1 MNKITSNIRNYSFGL
16 ILLSCM
22 GGMSCTREAD
32 IDMTDTD
39 GVVFSANIGQASRRG
54 DNSWTGGELIGMQV
68 GESVKTYRISDAAT
82 GAMVTDDEPYTW
94 TSGEYQLHAWSPYTD
109 KSISLTD
116 QSDAEKMFACD
127 LLECNTTVNA
137 QSVQLTFKHKMTRV
151 WYELQQFPGYTE
163 EEANNAVISYYGH
176 SSIKYTEGII
186 EKEGEPNSEILP
198 RKIDDRHGEAI
209 LVPGEMWDKPFIKVV
224 IGGDTYVYTPK
235 HTVATDEERQTGV
248 LKEGYNQRY
257 YLKVS
262 KKGIEVSMESSSVGW
277 EDETVAEIKDGNYFT
292 SLPKV
297 EDGSDIQFT
306 YEGIN
311 TETGEITGEDKSFS
325 ISYTETGNGGLDIE
339 GNCEVKRETNVQ
351 SASLSQANGEGS
363 VHKYTISKVASDI
376 KITYNKEYLK
386 VGKYM
391 YSNGTFGDDA
401 VKEGCETVG
410 LVYKLGASVSTKKYL
425 NEKGDDNKA
434 KEETIT
440 NEADYIKDVIEN
452 YTGSDLKSI
461 TGYVVALNASPE
473 NINWAN
479 GDTMEDAFKTFED
492 TEDMERSLANEFKG
506 YAYTKSIE
514 TAIGENNTNSPF
526 WSAFKAMNL
535 PVAPNT
541 SGWYIPSI
549 AQLKE
554 IASSEVAETIKF
566 KDNSYYSSNVY
577 HCNTSGDNP
586 MKNPHGNNANDHT
599 YVLKLN
605 AANQEISSDYPSDKH
620 GKLILILTF

>member
-39 GVVFSANIGQASRRG
+39 RVVFSANIGQASRRG

-151 WYELQQFPGYTE
+151 WYELQQFPGYTD

-186 EKEGEPNSEILP
+186 DKEGEPNSEILP

-235 HTVATDEERQTGV
+235 HTIATDEERQTGA

-277 EDETVAEIKDGNYFT
+277 DSETIDGVTDGKYNAEIPSN
-292 SLPKV
+292 LNNP
-297 EDGSDIQFT
+297 Q
-306 YEGIN
+306 
-311 TETGEITGEDKSFS
+311 ITGVENGIITGADNSFS
-325 ISYTETGNGGLDIE
+325 ISYTENGNGGLLYE
-339 GNCEVKRETNVQ
+339 GNCTVQ
-351 SASLSQANGEGS
+351 RTTDGTS
-363 VHKYTISKVASDI
+363 HTYTFSKIASDI
-376 KITYNKEYLK
+376 KVSYTSEYLK
-386 VGKYM
+386 VGKYY
-391 YSNGTFGDDA
+391 YSNGTFGDEA

-410 LVYKLGASVSTKKYL
+410 LVYKLGVSK
-425 NEKGDDNKA
+425 NEYDTDQIN
-434 KEETIT
+434 
-440 NEADYIKDVIEN
+440 N
-452 YTGSDLKSI
+452 YSGSELKSI
-461 TGYVVALNASPE
+461 TGYVVSLTSSTNKFSWAQGDNLETEFASFE
-473 NINWAN
+473 NSDDEEKSE
-479 GDTMEDAFKTFED
+479 GTMY
-492 TEDMERSLANEFKG
+492 KG
-506 YAYTKSIE
+506 YIYTKAIE
-514 TAIGENNTNSPF
+514 TALINAAEKSPF
-526 WSAFKAMNL
+526 WTAFKNL
-535 PVAPNT
+535 IKTLPTPEGT
-541 SGWYIPSI
+541 SGWYIPSV
-549 AQLKE
+549 AQLQDIANSE
-554 IASSEVAETIKF
+554 IATTINF
-566 KDNSYYSSNVY
+566 TDSYYSSNIY
-577 HCNTSGDNP
+577 HVNVTEGMD
-586 MKNPHGNNANDHT
+586 NPHGANANNHS
-599 YVLKLN
+599 YVLRYNVGDKS
-605 AANQEISSDYPSDKH
+605 ISADYPSDAN
-620 GKLILILTF
+620 GKLIVILTF

>member
-94 TSGEYQLHAWSPYTD
+94 TSGEYQLHAWIPYTD
-109 KSISLTD
+109 KSISLTN

-137 QSVQLTFKHKMTRV
+137 KSVQLTFKHKMTRV
-151 WYELQQFPGYTE
+151 WYELQQFPGYTD

-186 EKEGEPNSEILP
+186 DKEGEPNSEILP

-235 HTVATDEERQTGV
+235 HTVATDEERQTGA

-277 EDETVAEIKDGNYFT
+277 DSETIDGVTDGKYKAEIPSN
-292 SLPKV
+292 LNNP
-297 EDGSDIQFT
+297 Q
-306 YEGIN
+306 
-311 TETGEITGEDKSFS
+311 ITGVENGIITGADNSFS
-325 ISYTETGNGGLDIE
+325 ISYTENGNGGLLYE
-339 GNCEVKRETNVQ
+339 GNCDVQ
-351 SASLSQANGEGS
+351 RTTVGIT
-363 VHKYTISKVASDI
+363 HTYTFSKIASDI
-376 KITYNKEYLK
+376 KVSYTSEYLK
-386 VGKYM
+386 VGKYY
-391 YSNGTFGDDA
+391 YSNGTFGDES
-401 VKEGCETVG
+401 VKEGCETLG
-410 LVYKLGASVSTKKYL
+410 LVYKLGASTNDYDTDIIDNYSGSGL
-425 NEKGDDNKA
+425 N
-434 KEETIT
+434 
-440 NEADYIKDVIEN
+440 
-452 YTGSDLKSI
+452 SI
-461 TGYVVALNASPE
+461 TGYVVCIDSRV
-473 NINWAN
+473 I
-479 GDTMEDAFKTFED
+479 
-492 TEDMERSLANEFKG
+492 
-506 YAYTKSIE
+506 SIE
-514 TAIGENNTNSPF
+514 SGLGWKKDDGTYNGTEFDSWENNEERYNANTFDGYKYTQEIAEKLQSSDIEDFPL
-526 WSAFKAMNL
+526 WQTFKRLNL
-535 PVAPNT
+535 QTPENT

-549 AQLKE
+549 EQIKE
-554 IASSEVAETIKF
+554 IVSANISDKVTF
-566 KDNSYYSSNVY
+566 TGDYYSSNITTV
-577 HCNTSGDNP
+577 
-586 MKNPHGNNANDHT
+586 
-599 YVLKLN
+599 
-605 AANQEISSDYPSDKH
+605 Q
-620 GKLILILTF
+620 

>member
-1 MNKITSNIRNYSFGL
+1 MDKITSNIRNCSFGL

-22 GGMSCTREAD
+22 GGMSCTRETD

-137 QSVQLTFKHKMTRV
+137 KSVQLTFKHKMTRV
-151 WYELQQFPGYTE
+151 WYELQQFPGYTD

-186 EKEGEPNSEILP
+186 DKEGEPNSEILP

-277 EDETVAEIKDGNYFT
+277 DSETIDGVTDGKYKAEIPSN
-292 SLPKV
+292 LNNP
-297 EDGSDIQFT
+297 Q
-306 YEGIN
+306 
-311 TETGEITGEDKSFS
+311 ITGVENGIITGADNSFS
-325 ISYTETGNGGLDIE
+325 ISYTENGNGGLLYE
-339 GNCEVKRETNVQ
+339 GNCDVQ
-351 SASLSQANGEGS
+351 RTTVGIT
-363 VHKYTISKVASDI
+363 HTYTFSKIASDI
-376 KITYNKEYLK
+376 KVSYTSEYLK
-386 VGKYM
+386 VGKYY
-391 YSNGTFGDDA
+391 YSNGTFGDES
-401 VKEGCETVG
+401 VKEGCETLG
-410 LVYKLGASVSTKKYL
+410 LVYKLGASTNDYDTDIIDNYSGSGL
-425 NEKGDDNKA
+425 N
-434 KEETIT
+434 
-440 NEADYIKDVIEN
+440 
-452 YTGSDLKSI
+452 SI
-461 TGYVVALNASPE
+461 TGYVVCIDSRVISIESGLGWKKDDGTYNGTEFDSWENNEERYNATTFNGYQFTQEIAEKLQSSD
-473 NINWAN
+473 INNFPLWQ
-479 GDTMEDAFKTFED
+479 T
-492 TEDMERSLANEFKG
+492 FKG
-506 YAYTKSIE
+506 L
-514 TAIGENNTNSPF
+514 
-526 WSAFKAMNL
+526 NL
-535 PVAPNT
+535 QAPENT

-549 AQLKE
+549 EQIKE
-554 IASSEVAETIKF
+554 IVSANISDKVTF
-566 KDNSYYSSNVY
+566 TGDYYSSKYYYTQEMANSAESHKWNDAKIVHSWALKYNVE
-577 HCNTSGDNP
+577 NKTTSG
-586 MKNPHGNNANDHT
+586 G
-599 YVLKLN
+599 
-605 AANQEISSDYPSDKH
+605 YPSDAA
-620 GKLILILTF
+620 KLIIILTF

>member
-109 KSISLTD
+109 KSISLTN

-137 QSVQLTFKHKMTRV
+137 KSVQLTFKHKMTRV
-151 WYELQQFPGYTE
+151 WYELQQFPGYTD

-186 EKEGEPNSEILP
+186 DKEGEPNSEILP

-235 HTVATDEERQTGV
+235 HTVVTDEERQTGV

-277 EDETVAEIKDGNYFT
+277 DSETIADNGIVDSKFKINLDEAVQNLNPTLTNIDNNFFISGPTFSLSYTESNIGGLICEGICDMVRTTSGTTHTYTFSNIASDIQIRYIDEYVAVGDYYYSDGTWGSEATKQDCTTLGQVFKVGMDESDDIKNYDGLSKIRGYVVCTSSSIPDNTYKWIKTADGNYKSYLSQLNGLT
-292 SLPKV
+292 
-297 EDGSDIQFT
+297 EDDRQ
-306 YEGIN
+306 N
-311 TETGEITGEDKSFS
+311 TE
-325 ISYTETGNGGLDIE
+325 
-339 GNCEVKRETNVQ
+339 
-351 SASLSQANGEGS
+351 
-363 VHKYTISKVASDI
+363 
-376 KITYNKEYLK
+376 
-386 VGKYM
+386 
-391 YSNGTFGDDA
+391 
-401 VKEGCETVG
+401 
-410 LVYKLGASVSTKKYL
+410 KYL
-425 NEKGDDNKA
+425 GYQLTKG
-434 KEETIT
+434 
-440 NEADYIKDVIEN
+440 
-452 YTGSDLKSI
+452 
-461 TGYVVALNASPE
+461 
-473 NINWAN
+473 
-479 GDTMEDAFKTFED
+479 
-492 TEDMERSLANEFKG
+492 
-506 YAYTKSIE
+506 IE
-514 TAIGENNTNSPF
+514 TALTHFTSNKPEETLETEFPLYYTFKSLNLESPANS
-526 WSAFKAMNL
+526 
-535 PVAPNT
+535 

-549 AQLKE
+549 AQLQDIK
-554 IASSEVAETIKF
+554 SSGIYNGS
-566 KDNSYYSSNVY
+566 DPYWSSNVY
-577 HCNTSGDNP
+577 T
-586 MKNPHGNNANDHT
+586 
-599 YVLKLN
+599 
-605 AANQEISSDYPSDKH
+605 EISGEEVARIWAWEYNMSDGTEKAGWASDPR
-620 GKLILILTF
+620 KLILILTF

>member
-68 GESVKTYRISDAAT
+68 GESIKTYRISDAAT

-109 KSISLTD
+109 KSISLTN

-137 QSVQLTFKHKMTRV
+137 KSVQLTFKHKMTRV
-151 WYELQQFPGYTE
+151 WYELQQFPGYTD

-186 EKEGEPNSEILP
+186 DKEGEPNSEILP

-277 EDETVAEIKDGNYFT
+277 DNETVDGVTDGKYKAEIPSN
-292 SLPKV
+292 LNNP
-297 EDGSDIQFT
+297 Q
-306 YEGIN
+306 
-311 TETGEITGEDKSFS
+311 ITGVENGIITDADKSFS
-325 ISYTETGNGGLDIE
+325 ISYTEDGNGGLLYE
-339 GNCEVKRETNVQ
+339 GNCDVQ
-351 SASLSQANGEGS
+351 RTTDGTT
-363 VHKYTISKVASDI
+363 HTYTFSKIASDI
-376 KITYNKEYLK
+376 KVSYTSEYLK
-386 VGKYM
+386 VGKYY
-391 YSNGTFGDDA
+391 YSNGTFGDEA

-410 LVYKLGASVSTKKYL
+410 LVYKLGASK
-425 NEKGDDNKA
+425 NEYDTDQIDN
-434 KEETIT
+434 
-440 NEADYIKDVIEN
+440 YS
-452 YTGSDLKSI
+452 GSELKSI
-461 TGYVVALNASPE
+461 TGYVVSLTSSTNKFSWAQGDNLETEFASFE
-473 NINWAN
+473 NSDDEEKSE
-479 GDTMEDAFKTFED
+479 GTMY
-492 TEDMERSLANEFKG
+492 KG
-506 YAYTKSIE
+506 YIYTKAIE
-514 TAIGENNTNSPF
+514 TALINAAEKSPF
-526 WSAFKAMNL
+526 WTAFKNL
-535 PVAPNT
+535 IKTLPTPEGT
-541 SGWYIPSI
+541 SGWYIPSV
-549 AQLKE
+549 AQLQDIANSE
-554 IASSEVAETIKF
+554 IATTINF
-566 KDNSYYSSNVY
+566 TDSYYSSNIY
-577 HCNTSGDNP
+577 HVNVTEGMD
-586 MKNPHGNNANDHT
+586 NPHGANANDHS
-599 YVLKLN
+599 YVLRYNVGDKS
-605 AANQEISSDYPSDKH
+605 ISADYPSDAN
-620 GKLILILTF
+620 GKLIVILTF

>member
-151 WYELQQFPGYTE
+151 WYELQQFPGYTN
-163 EEANNAVISYYGH
+163 EEANNAVISYYGYP
-176 SSIKYTEGII
+176 SIKYAKGII
-186 EKEGEPNSEILP
+186 EKEGEPNTEIST

-277 EDETVAEIKDGNYFT
+277 DSETIDGVTDGKYKAEIPSN
-292 SLPKV
+292 LNNP
-297 EDGSDIQFT
+297 Q
-306 YEGIN
+306 
-311 TETGEITGEDKSFS
+311 ITGVENGIITGADNSFS
-325 ISYTETGNGGLDIE
+325 ISYTENGNGGLLYE
-339 GNCEVKRETNVQ
+339 GNCTVQ
-351 SASLSQANGEGS
+351 RTTDGTS
-363 VHKYTISKVASDI
+363 HTYTFSKIASDI
-376 KITYNKEYLK
+376 KVSYTSEYLK
-386 VGKYM
+386 VGKYY
-391 YSNGTFGDDA
+391 YSNGTFGDEA

-410 LVYKLGASVSTKKYL
+410 LVYKLGVSK
-425 NEKGDDNKA
+425 NEYDTDQIDN
-434 KEETIT
+434 
-440 NEADYIKDVIEN
+440 YS
-452 YTGSDLKSI
+452 GSELKSI
-461 TGYVVALNASPE
+461 TGYVVSLTSSTNKFSWAQGDNLETEFASFE
-473 NINWAN
+473 NSDDEEKSE
-479 GDTMEDAFKTFED
+479 GTMY
-492 TEDMERSLANEFKG
+492 KG
-506 YAYTKSIE
+506 YIYTKAIE
-514 TAIGENNTNSPF
+514 TALINAAEKSPF
-526 WSAFKAMNL
+526 WTAFKNL
-535 PVAPNT
+535 IKTLPTPEGT
-541 SGWYIPSI
+541 SGWYIPSV
-549 AQLKE
+549 AQLQDIANSE
-554 IASSEVAETIKF
+554 IATTINF
-566 KDNSYYSSNVY
+566 TDSYYSSNIY
-577 HCNTSGDNP
+577 HVNVTEGMD
-586 MKNPHGNNANDHT
+586 NPHGANANNHS
-599 YVLKLN
+599 YVLRYNVGDKS
-605 AANQEISSDYPSDKH
+605 ISADYPSDAN
-620 GKLILILTF
+620 GKLIVILTF

>member
-1 MNKITSNIRNYSFGL
+1 MRNYSFGL

-151 WYELQQFPGYTE
+151 WYELQQFPGYTD

-186 EKEGEPNSEILP
+186 DKEGEPNSEILP

-209 LVPGEMWDKPFIKVV
+209 LVPGEMWNKPFIKVV

-277 EDETVAEIKDGNYFT
+277 DSETIDGVTDGKYKAEIPSN
-292 SLPKV
+292 LNNP
-297 EDGSDIQFT
+297 Q
-306 YEGIN
+306 
-311 TETGEITGEDKSFS
+311 ITGVENGIITGADNSFS
-325 ISYTETGNGGLDIE
+325 ISYTENGNGGLLYE
-339 GNCEVKRETNVQ
+339 GNCTVQ
-351 SASLSQANGEGS
+351 RTTDGTS
-363 VHKYTISKVASDI
+363 HTYTFSKIASDI
-376 KITYNKEYLK
+376 KVSYTSEYLK
-386 VGKYM
+386 VGKYY
-391 YSNGTFGDDA
+391 YSNGTFGDEA

-410 LVYKLGASVSTKKYL
+410 LVYKLGVSK
-425 NEKGDDNKA
+425 NEYDTDQIDN
-434 KEETIT
+434 
-440 NEADYIKDVIEN
+440 YS
-452 YTGSDLKSI
+452 GSELKSI
-461 TGYVVALNASPE
+461 TGYVVSLTSSTNKFSWAQGDNLETEFASFE
-473 NINWAN
+473 NSDDEEKSE
-479 GDTMEDAFKTFED
+479 GTMY
-492 TEDMERSLANEFKG
+492 KG
-506 YAYTKSIE
+506 YIYTKAIE
-514 TAIGENNTNSPF
+514 TALINTAEKSPF
-526 WSAFKAMNL
+526 WTAFKNL
-535 PVAPNT
+535 IKTLPTPEGT
-541 SGWYIPSI
+541 SGWYIPSV
-549 AQLKE
+549 AQLQDIANSE
-554 IASSEVAETIKF
+554 IATTINF
-566 KDNSYYSSNVY
+566 TDSYYSSNIY
-577 HCNTSGDNP
+577 HVNVTEGMD
-586 MKNPHGNNANDHT
+586 NPHGANANDHS
-599 YVLKLN
+599 YVLRYNVGDKS
-605 AANQEISSDYPSDKH
+605 ISADYPSDAK
-620 GKLILILTF
+620 GKLIVILTF

>member
-94 TSGEYQLHAWSPYTD
+94 TSGEYQLQAWSPYTD

-137 QSVQLTFKHKMTRV
+137 KSVQLTFKHKMTRV
-151 WYELQQFPGYTE
+151 WYELQQFPGYTD

-186 EKEGEPNSEILP
+186 DKEGEPNSEILP

-235 HTVATDEERQTGV
+235 HTIATDEERQTGA

-277 EDETVAEIKDGNYFT
+277 DSETIDGVTDGKYNAEIPSN
-292 SLPKV
+292 LNNP
-297 EDGSDIQFT
+297 Q
-306 YEGIN
+306 
-311 TETGEITGEDKSFS
+311 ITGVENGIITGADNSFS
-325 ISYTETGNGGLDIE
+325 ISYTENGNGGLLYE
-339 GNCEVKRETNVQ
+339 GNCTVQ
-351 SASLSQANGEGS
+351 RTTDGTS
-363 VHKYTISKVASDI
+363 HTYTFSKIASDI
-376 KITYNKEYLK
+376 KVSYTSEYLK
-386 VGKYM
+386 VGKYY
-391 YSNGTFGDDA
+391 YSNGTFGDEA

-410 LVYKLGASVSTKKYL
+410 LVYKLGASK
-425 NEKGDDNKA
+425 NEYDTDQIDN
-434 KEETIT
+434 
-440 NEADYIKDVIEN
+440 YS
-452 YTGSDLKSI
+452 GSELKSI
-461 TGYVVALNASPE
+461 TGYVVSLTSSTNKFSWAQGDNLETEFASFE
-473 NINWAN
+473 NSDDEEKSE
-479 GDTMEDAFKTFED
+479 GTMY
-492 TEDMERSLANEFKG
+492 KG
-506 YAYTKSIE
+506 YIYTKAIE
-514 TAIGENNTNSPF
+514 TALINAAEKSPF
-526 WSAFKAMNL
+526 WTAFKNL
-535 PVAPNT
+535 IKTLPTPEGT
-541 SGWYIPSI
+541 SGWYIPSV
-549 AQLKE
+549 AQLQDIANSE
-554 IASSEVAETIKF
+554 IATTINF
-566 KDNSYYSSNVY
+566 TDSYYSSNIY
-577 HCNTSGDNP
+577 HVNVTEGMD
-586 MKNPHGNNANDHT
+586 NPHGANANDHS
-599 YVLKLN
+599 YVLRYNVGDKS
-605 AANQEISSDYPSDKH
+605 ISADYPSDAN
-620 GKLILILTF
+620 GKLIVILTF

>member
-1 MNKITSNIRNYSFGL
+1 MDKITSNIRNCSFGL

-22 GGMSCTREAD
+22 GGMSCTRETD

-94 TSGEYQLHAWSPYTD
+94 TSGEYQLHAWSPYTN

-137 QSVQLTFKHKMTRV
+137 KSVQLTFKHKMTRV

-186 EKEGEPNSEILP
+186 DKEGEPNSEILP

-235 HTVATDEERQTGV
+235 HTIATDEERQTGA

-277 EDETVAEIKDGNYFT
+277 DSETIDGVTDGKYNAEIPSN
-292 SLPKV
+292 LNNP
-297 EDGSDIQFT
+297 Q
-306 YEGIN
+306 
-311 TETGEITGEDKSFS
+311 ITGVENGIITGADNSFS
-325 ISYTETGNGGLDIE
+325 ISYTENGNGGLLYE
-339 GNCEVKRETNVQ
+339 GNCTVQ
-351 SASLSQANGEGS
+351 RTTDGTS
-363 VHKYTISKVASDI
+363 HTYTFSKIASDI
-376 KITYNKEYLK
+376 KVSYTSEYLK
-386 VGKYM
+386 VGKYY
-391 YSNGTFGDDA
+391 YSNGTFGDEA

-410 LVYKLGASVSTKKYL
+410 LVYKLGVSK
-425 NEKGDDNKA
+425 NEYDTDQIDN
-434 KEETIT
+434 
-440 NEADYIKDVIEN
+440 YS
-452 YTGSDLKSI
+452 GSELKSI
-461 TGYVVALNASPE
+461 TGYVVSLTSSTNKFSWAQGENLETEFASFE
-473 NINWAN
+473 NSDDEEKSE
-479 GDTMEDAFKTFED
+479 GTMY
-492 TEDMERSLANEFKG
+492 KG
-506 YAYTKSIE
+506 YIYTKAIE
-514 TAIGENNTNSPF
+514 TALINAAEKSPF
-526 WSAFKAMNL
+526 WTAFKNL
-535 PVAPNT
+535 IKTLPTPEGT
-541 SGWYIPSI
+541 SGWYIPSV
-549 AQLKE
+549 AQLQDIANSE
-554 IASSEVAETIKF
+554 IATTINF
-566 KDNSYYSSNVY
+566 TDSYYSSNIY
-577 HCNTSGDNP
+577 HVNVTEGMD
-586 MKNPHGNNANDHT
+586 NPHGANANDHS
-599 YVLKLN
+599 YVLRYNVGDKP
-605 AANQEISSDYPSDKH
+605 ISADYPSDAN
-620 GKLILILTF
+620 GKLIVILTF

>member
-39 GVVFSANIGQASRRG
+39 RVVFSANIGQASRRG
-54 DNSWTGGELIGMQV
+54 DNSWTDGELIGMQV
-68 GESVKTYRISDAAT
+68 GESVKTYRISDATT

-109 KSISLTD
+109 KSISLTN

-137 QSVQLTFKHKMTRV
+137 KSVQLTFKHKMTRV
-151 WYELQQFPGYTE
+151 WYELQQFPGYTD

-186 EKEGEPNSEILP
+186 DKEGEPNSEILP

-277 EDETVAEIKDGNYFT
+277 DSETIDGVTDGKYKAEIPSN
-292 SLPKV
+292 LNNP
-297 EDGSDIQFT
+297 Q
-306 YEGIN
+306 
-311 TETGEITGEDKSFS
+311 ITGVENGIITGADNSFS
-325 ISYTETGNGGLDIE
+325 ISYTENGNGGLLYE
-339 GNCEVKRETNVQ
+339 GNCDVQ
-351 SASLSQANGEGS
+351 RTTVGIT
-363 VHKYTISKVASDI
+363 HTYTFSKIASDI
-376 KITYNKEYLK
+376 KVSYTSEYLK
-386 VGKYM
+386 VGKYY
-391 YSNGTFGDDA
+391 YSNGTFGDEA

-410 LVYKLGASVSTKKYL
+410 LVYKLGVSK
-425 NEKGDDNKA
+425 NEYDTDQIDN
-434 KEETIT
+434 
-440 NEADYIKDVIEN
+440 YS
-452 YTGSDLKSI
+452 GSELKSI
-461 TGYVVALNASPE
+461 TGYVVSLTSSTNKFSWAQGDNLETEFASFE
-473 NINWAN
+473 NSDDEEKSE
-479 GDTMEDAFKTFED
+479 GTMY
-492 TEDMERSLANEFKG
+492 KG
-506 YAYTKSIE
+506 YIYTKAIE
-514 TAIGENNTNSPF
+514 TALINAAEKSPF
-526 WSAFKAMNL
+526 WTAFKNL
-535 PVAPNT
+535 IKTLPTPEGT
-541 SGWYIPSI
+541 SGWYIPSV
-549 AQLKE
+549 AQLQDIANSE
-554 IASSEVAETIKF
+554 IATTINF
-566 KDNSYYSSNVY
+566 TDSYYSSNIY
-577 HCNTSGDNP
+577 HVNVTEGMD
-586 MKNPHGNNANDHT
+586 NPHGANANNHS
-599 YVLKLN
+599 YVLRYNVGDKS
-605 AANQEISSDYPSDKH
+605 ISADYPSDAN
-620 GKLILILTF
+620 GKLIVILTF

>member
-137 QSVQLTFKHKMTRV
+137 KSVQLTFKHKMTRV
-151 WYELQQFPGYTE
+151 WYELQQFPGYTD
-163 EEANNAVISYYGH
+163 EEANNAVISYYGYP
-176 SSIKYTEGII
+176 SIKYAKGII
-186 EKEGEPNSEILP
+186 EKEGEPNTEIST
-198 RKIDDRHGEAI
+198 RKIDDSHGEAI

-235 HTVATDEERQTGV
+235 HTVATDEERWTGV

-277 EDETVAEIKDGNYFT
+277 DSETIADNGIVDSKFKINLDEAVQNLNPTLTNIDNNFFISGPTFSLSYTESNIGGLICEGICDMERTTSGTTHTYTFSNIASDIQIRYIDEYVAVGDYYYSDGTWGSEETKQDCTTLGQVFKVGMDDTDAIENYNGLSKIRGYVVCTSSSIPDNTYAWIKTADGNY
-292 SLPKV
+292 
-297 EDGSDIQFT
+297 
-306 YEGIN
+306 
-311 TETGEITGEDKSFS
+311 KS
-325 ISYTETGNGGLDIE
+325 Y
-339 GNCEVKRETNVQ
+339 
-351 SASLSQANGEGS
+351 LSQLEGL
-363 VHKYTISKVASDI
+363 T
-376 KITYNKEYLK
+376 E
-386 VGKYM
+386 
-391 YSNGTFGDDA
+391 DDRQNR
-401 VKEGCETVG
+401 
-410 LVYKLGASVSTKKYL
+410 KKYL
-425 NEKGDDNKA
+425 GYQLTKG
-434 KEETIT
+434 
-440 NEADYIKDVIEN
+440 
-452 YTGSDLKSI
+452 
-461 TGYVVALNASPE
+461 
-473 NINWAN
+473 
-479 GDTMEDAFKTFED
+479 
-492 TEDMERSLANEFKG
+492 
-506 YAYTKSIE
+506 IE
-514 TAIGENNTNSPF
+514 TALTHFTSNTPEETLETEFPLYYTFKSLNLESPANS
-526 WSAFKAMNL
+526 
-535 PVAPNT
+535 

-549 AQLKE
+549 AQLQDIK
-554 IASSEVAETIKF
+554 SSGIYNGS
-566 KDNSYYSSNVY
+566 DLYWSSNVY
-577 HCNTSGDNP
+577 T
-586 MKNPHGNNANDHT
+586 
-599 YVLKLN
+599 
-605 AANQEISSDYPSDKH
+605 EIS
-620 GKLILILTF
+620 GEEVARIWA

>member
-1 MNKITSNIRNYSFGL
+1 MRNYSFGL

-109 KSISLTD
+109 KSISLTN

-137 QSVQLTFKHKMTRV
+137 KSVQLTFKHKMTRV
-151 WYELQQFPGYTE
+151 WYELQQFPGYTD

-186 EKEGEPNSEILP
+186 DKEGEPNSEILP

-235 HTVATDEERQTGV
+235 HTVVTDEERQTGV

-277 EDETVAEIKDGNYFT
+277 DSETIDGVTDGKYKAEIPSN
-292 SLPKV
+292 LNNP
-297 EDGSDIQFT
+297 Q
-306 YEGIN
+306 
-311 TETGEITGEDKSFS
+311 ITGVENGIITGADNSFS
-325 ISYTETGNGGLDIE
+325 ISYTENGNGGLLYE
-339 GNCEVKRETNVQ
+339 GNCTVQ
-351 SASLSQANGEGS
+351 RTTDGTS
-363 VHKYTISKVASDI
+363 HTYTFSKIASDI
-376 KITYNKEYLK
+376 KVSYTSEYLK
-386 VGKYM
+386 VGKYY
-391 YSNGTFGDDA
+391 YSNGTFGDEA

-410 LVYKLGASVSTKKYL
+410 LVYKLGASK
-425 NEKGDDNKA
+425 NEYDTDQIDN
-434 KEETIT
+434 
-440 NEADYIKDVIEN
+440 YS
-452 YTGSDLKSI
+452 GSELKSI
-461 TGYVVALNASPE
+461 TGYVVSLTSSTNKFSWAQGDNLETEFASFE
-473 NINWAN
+473 NSDDEEKSE
-479 GDTMEDAFKTFED
+479 GTMY
-492 TEDMERSLANEFKG
+492 KG
-506 YAYTKSIE
+506 YIYTKAIE
-514 TAIGENNTNSPF
+514 TALINAAEKSPF
-526 WSAFKAMNL
+526 WTAFKNL
-535 PVAPNT
+535 IKTLPTPEGT
-541 SGWYIPSI
+541 SGWYIPSV
-549 AQLKE
+549 AQLQDIANSE
-554 IASSEVAETIKF
+554 IATTINF
-566 KDNSYYSSNVY
+566 TDSYYSSNIY
-577 HCNTSGDNP
+577 HVNVTEGMD
-586 MKNPHGNNANDHT
+586 NPHGANANNHS
-599 YVLKLN
+599 YVLRYNVGDKS
-605 AANQEISSDYPSDKH
+605 ISADYPRDAN
-620 GKLILILTF
+620 GKLIVILTF

>member
-68 GESVKTYRISDAAT
+68 GESIKTYLISDAAT

-137 QSVQLTFKHKMTRV
+137 KSVQLTFKHKMTRV
-151 WYELQQFPGYTE
+151 WYELQQFPGYTD

-186 EKEGEPNSEILP
+186 DKEGEPNSEILP

-209 LVPGEMWDKPFIKVV
+209 LVPGEMWNKPFIKVV

-277 EDETVAEIKDGNYFT
+277 DNETVADNGIVDSKFKINLDEAVQNLNPTLTNIDNNFFISGPTFSLSYTESNIGGLICEGICDMVRTTSGTTHTYTFSNIASDIQIRYIDEYVAVGDYYYSDGTWGSEATKQDCTTLGQVFKVGMDDTDAIENYNGLSKIRGYVVCTSSSIPDNTYAWIKTADGNY
-292 SLPKV
+292 
-297 EDGSDIQFT
+297 
-306 YEGIN
+306 
-311 TETGEITGEDKSFS
+311 KS
-325 ISYTETGNGGLDIE
+325 Y
-339 GNCEVKRETNVQ
+339 
-351 SASLSQANGEGS
+351 LSQLEGL
-363 VHKYTISKVASDI
+363 T
-376 KITYNKEYLK
+376 E
-386 VGKYM
+386 
-391 YSNGTFGDDA
+391 DDRQNR
-401 VKEGCETVG
+401 
-410 LVYKLGASVSTKKYL
+410 KKYL
-425 NEKGDDNKA
+425 GYQLTKG
-434 KEETIT
+434 
-440 NEADYIKDVIEN
+440 
-452 YTGSDLKSI
+452 
-461 TGYVVALNASPE
+461 
-473 NINWAN
+473 
-479 GDTMEDAFKTFED
+479 
-492 TEDMERSLANEFKG
+492 
-506 YAYTKSIE
+506 IE
-514 TAIGENNTNSPF
+514 TALTHFTSNKPEETLETEFPLYYTFKSLNLESPANS
-526 WSAFKAMNL
+526 
-535 PVAPNT
+535 

-549 AQLKE
+549 AQLQDIK
-554 IASSEVAETIKF
+554 SSGIYNGS
-566 KDNSYYSSNVY
+566 DPYWSSNVY
-577 HCNTSGDNP
+577 T
-586 MKNPHGNNANDHT
+586 
-599 YVLKLN
+599 
-605 AANQEISSDYPSDKH
+605 EISGEEVARIWAWEYNMSDGTEKAGWASDPR
-620 GKLILILTF
+620 KLILILTF

>member
-1 MNKITSNIRNYSFGL
+1 MNKITSTIRNYSFGL

-127 LLECNTTVNA
+127 LLECNATVNA

-151 WYELQQFPGYTE
+151 WYELQQFPGYTD

-186 EKEGEPNSEILP
+186 DKEGEPNSEILP

-277 EDETVAEIKDGNYFT
+277 DSETIDGVTDGKYKAEIPSN
-292 SLPKV
+292 LNNP
-297 EDGSDIQFT
+297 Q
-306 YEGIN
+306 
-311 TETGEITGEDKSFS
+311 ITGVENGIITGADNSFS
-325 ISYTETGNGGLDIE
+325 ISYTENGNGGLLYE
-339 GNCEVKRETNVQ
+339 GNCTVQ
-351 SASLSQANGEGS
+351 RTTDGTS
-363 VHKYTISKVASDI
+363 HTYTFSKIASDI
-376 KITYNKEYLK
+376 KVSYTSEYLK
-386 VGKYM
+386 VGKYY
-391 YSNGTFGDDA
+391 YSNGTFGDEA

-410 LVYKLGASVSTKKYL
+410 LVYKLGVSK
-425 NEKGDDNKA
+425 NEYDTDQIDN
-434 KEETIT
+434 
-440 NEADYIKDVIEN
+440 YS
-452 YTGSDLKSI
+452 GSELKSI
-461 TGYVVALNASPE
+461 TGYVVSLTSSTNKFSWAQGDNLETEFASFE
-473 NINWAN
+473 NSDDEEKSE
-479 GDTMEDAFKTFED
+479 GTMY
-492 TEDMERSLANEFKG
+492 KG
-506 YAYTKSIE
+506 YIYTKAIE
-514 TAIGENNTNSPF
+514 TALINAAEKSPF
-526 WSAFKAMNL
+526 WTAFKNL
-535 PVAPNT
+535 IKTLPTPEGT
-541 SGWYIPSI
+541 SGWYIPSV
-549 AQLKE
+549 AQLQDIANSE
-554 IASSEVAETIKF
+554 IATTINF
-566 KDNSYYSSNVY
+566 TDSYYSSNIY
-577 HCNTSGDNP
+577 HVNVTEGMD
-586 MKNPHGNNANDHT
+586 NPHGANANDHS
-599 YVLKLN
+599 YVLRYNVGDKS
-605 AANQEISSDYPSDKH
+605 ISADYPSDAN
-620 GKLILILTF
+620 GKLIVILTF

>member
-1 MNKITSNIRNYSFGL
+1 MDKITSNIRNCSFGL

-22 GGMSCTREAD
+22 GGMSCTRETD

-137 QSVQLTFKHKMTRV
+137 KSVQLTFKHKMTRV
-151 WYELQQFPGYTE
+151 WYELQQFPGYTD

-186 EKEGEPNSEILP
+186 DKEGEPNSEILP

-351 SASLSQANGEGS
+351 SASLSRANGEGS

-376 KITYNKEYLK
+376 KITYDKNYIA
-386 VGKYM
+386 VGKYL
-391 YSNGTFGDDA
+391 YDNGTFGTNPNP
-401 VKEGCETVG
+401 EGWKTVG
-410 LVYKLGASVSTKKYL
+410 LVYKMGASDTDTPDNYKGTDNNNLLST
-425 NEKGDDNKA
+425 
-434 KEETIT
+434 
-440 NEADYIKDVIEN
+440 
-452 YTGSDLKSI
+452 I
-461 TGYVVALNASPE
+461 TGYMLYVGADLPK
-473 NINWAN
+473 
-479 GDTMEDAFKTFED
+479 G
-492 TEDMERSLANEFKG
+492 EFKW
-506 YAYTKSIE
+506 T
-514 TAIGENNTNSPF
+514 TENNPTEFARWEDN
-526 WSAFKAMNL
+526 AERKAGE
-535 PVAPNT
+535 
-541 SGWYIPSI
+541 SYHGYI
-549 AQLKE
+549 
-554 IASSEVAETIKF
+554 
-566 KDNSYYSSNVY
+566 Y
-577 HCNTSGDNP
+577 
-586 MKNPHGNNANDHT
+586 
-599 YVLKLN
+599 
-605 AANQEISSDYPSDKH
+605 
-620 GKLILILTF
+620 ILRL

>member
-127 LLECNTTVNA
+127 LLECNATVNA
-137 QSVQLTFKHKMTRV
+137 KSVQLTFKHRMTRV
-151 WYELQQFPGYTE
+151 WYELQQFPGYTD

-186 EKEGEPNSEILP
+186 DKEGEPNFEILP

-376 KITYNKEYLK
+376 KITYDKNYIA
-386 VGKYM
+386 VGKYL
-391 YSNGTFGDDA
+391 YDNGTFGTNPNP
-401 VKEGCETVG
+401 EGWKTVG
-410 LVYKLGASVSTKKYL
+410 LVYKMGASDTDTPDNYKGTDNNNLLST
-425 NEKGDDNKA
+425 
-434 KEETIT
+434 
-440 NEADYIKDVIEN
+440 
-452 YTGSDLKSI
+452 I
-461 TGYVVALNASPE
+461 TGYMLYVGADLPK
-473 NINWAN
+473 
-479 GDTMEDAFKTFED
+479 G
-492 TEDMERSLANEFKG
+492 EFKW
-506 YAYTKSIE
+506 T
-514 TAIGENNTNSPF
+514 TENNPTEFATWEDNAERKAGESYHGYIYTQAIRTKLQNATIDNFPI
-526 WSAFKAMNL
+526 WKAFTELNL
-535 PVAPNT
+535 ETPDGT

-549 AQLKE
+549 PQLEE
-554 IASSEVAETIKF
+554 IANANITDQVTFEDGNYCSSNIF
-566 KDNSYYSSNVY
+566 YSSNSEENKWGATDNHSWALRY
-577 HCNTSGDNP
+577 NIKTKTASGGWD
-586 MKNPHGNNANDHT
+586 MD
-599 YVLKLN
+599 
-605 AANQEISSDYPSDKH
+605 AA
-620 GKLILILTF
+620 KLIFILTF

>member
-127 LLECNTTVNA
+127 LLECNATVNA
-137 QSVQLTFKHKMTRV
+137 KSVQLTFKHRMTRV
-151 WYELQQFPGYTE
+151 WYELQQFPGYTD

-186 EKEGEPNSEILP
+186 EKEGEPNTEIST

-277 EDETVAEIKDGNYFT
+277 DNETVDGVTDGKYKAEIPTELNN
-292 SLPKV
+292 LKV
-297 EDGSDIQFT
+297 TGVEN
-306 YEGIN
+306 GI
-311 TETGEITGEDKSFS
+311 ITGADNSFS
-325 ISYTETGNGGLDIE
+325 ISYTENGNGGLLYE
-339 GNCEVKRETNVQ
+339 GNCDVQ
-351 SASLSQANGEGS
+351 RTTDGTS
-363 VHKYTISKVASDI
+363 HTYTFSKIASDI
-376 KITYNKEYLK
+376 KVSYTSEYLK
-386 VGKYM
+386 VGKYY
-391 YSNGTFGDDA
+391 YSNGTFGDEA

-410 LVYKLGASVSTKKYL
+410 LVYKLGASK
-425 NEKGDDNKA
+425 NEYDTDQIDN
-434 KEETIT
+434 
-440 NEADYIKDVIEN
+440 YS
-452 YTGSDLKSI
+452 GSELKSI
-461 TGYVVALNASPE
+461 TGYVLCIDSRIPSTEPGLGWKKDDGTYNGTEFDSWENNEERYNATTFNGYQFTQEIAEKLQSSD
-473 NINWAN
+473 INNFPLWQ
-479 GDTMEDAFKTFED
+479 T
-492 TEDMERSLANEFKG
+492 FKG
-506 YAYTKSIE
+506 L
-514 TAIGENNTNSPF
+514 
-526 WSAFKAMNL
+526 NL
-535 PVAPNT
+535 QAPENT

-549 AQLKE
+549 EQ
-554 IASSEVAETIKF
+554 IK
-566 KDNSYYSSNVY
+566 DV
-577 HCNTSGDNP
+577 H
-586 MKNPHGNNANDHT
+586 
-599 YVLKLN
+599 
-605 AANQEISSDYPSDKH
+605 
-620 GKLILILTF
+620 

>member
-109 KSISLTD
+109 KSISLTN

-137 QSVQLTFKHKMTRV
+137 KSVQLTFKHKMTRV
-151 WYELQQFPGYTE
+151 WYELQQFPGYTD
-163 EEANNAVISYYGH
+163 EEANNAVISYYGYP
-176 SSIKYTEGII
+176 SIKYTEGII
-186 EKEGEPNSEILP
+186 EKEGEPNAEIST

-277 EDETVAEIKDGNYFT
+277 DSETIDGVTDGKYNAEIPSN
-292 SLPKV
+292 LNNP
-297 EDGSDIQFT
+297 Q
-306 YEGIN
+306 
-311 TETGEITGEDKSFS
+311 ITGVENGIITGADNSFS
-325 ISYTETGNGGLDIE
+325 ISYTENGNGGLLYE
-339 GNCEVKRETNVQ
+339 GNCTVQ
-351 SASLSQANGEGS
+351 RTTDGTS
-363 VHKYTISKVASDI
+363 HTYTFSKIASDI
-376 KITYNKEYLK
+376 KVSYTSEYLK
-386 VGKYM
+386 VGKYY
-391 YSNGTFGDDA
+391 YSNGTFGDEA

-410 LVYKLGASVSTKKYL
+410 LVYKLGASK
-425 NEKGDDNKA
+425 NEYDTDQIDN
-434 KEETIT
+434 
-440 NEADYIKDVIEN
+440 YS
-452 YTGSDLKSI
+452 GSELKSI
-461 TGYVVALNASPE
+461 TGYVVSLTSSTNKFSWAQGDNLETEFASFE
-473 NINWAN
+473 NSDDEEKSE
-479 GDTMEDAFKTFED
+479 GTMY
-492 TEDMERSLANEFKG
+492 KG
-506 YAYTKSIE
+506 YIYTKAIE
-514 TAIGENNTNSPF
+514 TALINAAEKSPF
-526 WSAFKAMNL
+526 WTAFKNL
-535 PVAPNT
+535 IKTLPTPEGT
-541 SGWYIPSI
+541 SGWYIPSV
-549 AQLKE
+549 AQLQDIANSE
-554 IASSEVAETIKF
+554 IATTINF
-566 KDNSYYSSNVY
+566 TDSYYSSNIY
-577 HCNTSGDNP
+577 HVNVTEGMD
-586 MKNPHGNNANDHT
+586 NPHGANANDHS
-599 YVLKLN
+599 YVLRYNVGDKS
-605 AANQEISSDYPSDKH
+605 ISADYPSDAN
-620 GKLILILTF
+620 GKLIVILTF

>member
-1 MNKITSNIRNYSFGL
+1 MRNYSFGL

-137 QSVQLTFKHKMTRV
+137 KSVQLTFKHKMTRV
-151 WYELQQFPGYTE
+151 WYELQQFPGYTD

-186 EKEGEPNSEILP
+186 DKEGESNSEILP

-209 LVPGEMWDKPFIKVV
+209 LVPGEMWNKPFIKVV

-277 EDETVAEIKDGNYFT
+277 DSETIDGVTDGKYKAEIPSN
-292 SLPKV
+292 LNNP
-297 EDGSDIQFT
+297 Q
-306 YEGIN
+306 
-311 TETGEITGEDKSFS
+311 ITGVENGIITGADNSFS
-325 ISYTETGNGGLDIE
+325 ISYTENGNGGLLYE
-339 GNCEVKRETNVQ
+339 GNCTVQ
-351 SASLSQANGEGS
+351 RTTDGTS
-363 VHKYTISKVASDI
+363 HTYTFSKIASDI
-376 KITYNKEYLK
+376 KVSYTSEYLK
-386 VGKYM
+386 VGKYY
-391 YSNGTFGDDA
+391 YSNGTFGDEA

-410 LVYKLGASVSTKKYL
+410 LVYKLGASK
-425 NEKGDDNKA
+425 NEYDTDQIDN
-434 KEETIT
+434 
-440 NEADYIKDVIEN
+440 YS
-452 YTGSDLKSI
+452 GSELKSI
-461 TGYVVALNASPE
+461 TGYVVSLTSSTNKFSWAQGDNLETEFASFE
-473 NINWAN
+473 NSDDEEKSE
-479 GDTMEDAFKTFED
+479 GTMY
-492 TEDMERSLANEFKG
+492 KG
-506 YAYTKSIE
+506 YIYTKAIE
-514 TAIGENNTNSPF
+514 TALINAAEKSPF
-526 WSAFKAMNL
+526 WTAFKNL
-535 PVAPNT
+535 IKTLPTPEGT
-541 SGWYIPSI
+541 SGWYIPSV
-549 AQLKE
+549 AQLQDIANSE
-554 IASSEVAETIKF
+554 IATTINF
-566 KDNSYYSSNVY
+566 TDSYYSSNIY
-577 HCNTSGDNP
+577 HVNVTEGMD
-586 MKNPHGNNANDHT
+586 NPHGANANDHS
-599 YVLKLN
+599 YVLRYNVGDKS
-605 AANQEISSDYPSDKH
+605 ISADYPSDAN
-620 GKLILILTF
+620 GKLIVILTF

>member
-39 GVVFSANIGQASRRG
+39 RVVFSANIGQASRRG

-68 GESVKTYRISDAAT
+68 GESIKTYRISDAAT

-109 KSISLTD
+109 KSISLTN

-137 QSVQLTFKHKMTRV
+137 KSVQLTFKHKMTRV
-151 WYELQQFPGYTE
+151 WYELQQFPGYTD

-186 EKEGEPNSEILP
+186 DKEGEPNSEILP

-277 EDETVAEIKDGNYFT
+277 DSETIDGVTDGKYKAEIPSN
-292 SLPKV
+292 LNNP
-297 EDGSDIQFT
+297 Q
-306 YEGIN
+306 
-311 TETGEITGEDKSFS
+311 ITGVENGIITGADNSFS
-325 ISYTETGNGGLDIE
+325 ISYTENGNGGLLYE
-339 GNCEVKRETNVQ
+339 GNCTVQ
-351 SASLSQANGEGS
+351 RTTDGTS
-363 VHKYTISKVASDI
+363 HTYTFSKIASDI
-376 KITYNKEYLK
+376 KVSYTSEYLK
-386 VGKYM
+386 VGKYY
-391 YSNGTFGDDA
+391 YSNGTFGDES
-401 VKEGCETVG
+401 VKEGCETLG
-410 LVYKLGASVSTKKYL
+410 LVYKLGASTNDYDTDIIDNYSGSGL
-425 NEKGDDNKA
+425 N
-434 KEETIT
+434 
-440 NEADYIKDVIEN
+440 
-452 YTGSDLKSI
+452 SI
-461 TGYVVALNASPE
+461 TGYVVCIDSRVISIESGLGWKKDDGTYNGTEFDSWENNEERYNATTFNGYQFTQEIAEKLQSSD
-473 NINWAN
+473 INNFPLWQ
-479 GDTMEDAFKTFED
+479 T
-492 TEDMERSLANEFKG
+492 FKG
-506 YAYTKSIE
+506 L
-514 TAIGENNTNSPF
+514 
-526 WSAFKAMNL
+526 NL
-535 PVAPNT
+535 QAPENT

-549 AQLKE
+549 EQ
-554 IASSEVAETIKF
+554 IKDVVSADIHDKVTF
-566 KDNSYYSSNVY
+566 TGNYYSSNIYYYTQEMSESEENHKWNSTKIVHSWALKY
-577 HCNTSGDNP
+577 NVKTQETSGGYP
-586 MKNPHGNNANDHT
+586 NDPA
-599 YVLKLN
+599 KLM
-605 AANQEISSDYPSDKH
+605 I
-620 GKLILILTF
+620 ILTF

>member
-54 DNSWTGGELIGMQV
+54 DNSWTGDELIGMQV
-68 GESVKTYRISDAAT
+68 GESVKTYRISDATT

-109 KSISLTD
+109 KSISLTN

-137 QSVQLTFKHKMTRV
+137 KSVQLTFKHKMTRV
-151 WYELQQFPGYTE
+151 WYELQQFPGYTD

-186 EKEGEPNSEILP
+186 DKEGEPNSEILP

-209 LVPGEMWDKPFIKVV
+209 LVPGEMWNKPFIKVV

-277 EDETVAEIKDGNYFT
+277 NNETVDGVTDGKYKAEIPSN
-292 SLPKV
+292 LNNP
-297 EDGSDIQFT
+297 Q
-306 YEGIN
+306 
-311 TETGEITGEDKSFS
+311 ITGVENGIITGADNSFS
-325 ISYTETGNGGLDIE
+325 ISYTENGNGGLLYE
-339 GNCEVKRETNVQ
+339 GNCDVQ
-351 SASLSQANGEGS
+351 RTTDGTS
-363 VHKYTISKVASDI
+363 HTYTFSKIASDI
-376 KITYNKEYLK
+376 KVSYTSEYLK
-386 VGKYM
+386 VGKYY
-391 YSNGTFGDDA
+391 YSNGTFGDEA

-410 LVYKLGASVSTKKYL
+410 LVYKLGASV
-425 NEKGDDNKA
+425 N
-434 KEETIT
+434 
-440 NEADYIKDVIEN
+440 DYDTDKISN
-452 YTGSDLKSI
+452 YSGSELKSI
-461 TGYVVALNASPE
+461 TGYVVSLTSSTNKFSWAQGDNLETEFASFE
-473 NINWAN
+473 NSDDEEKSE
-479 GDTMEDAFKTFED
+479 GTMY
-492 TEDMERSLANEFKG
+492 KG
-506 YAYTKSIE
+506 YIYTKAIE
-514 TAIGENNTNSPF
+514 TALINAAEKSPF
-526 WSAFKAMNL
+526 WTAFKNL
-535 PVAPNT
+535 IKTLPTPEGT
-541 SGWYIPSI
+541 SGWYIPSV
-549 AQLKE
+549 AQLQDIANSE
-554 IASSEVAETIKF
+554 IATTINF
-566 KDNSYYSSNVY
+566 TDSYYSSNIY
-577 HCNTSGDNP
+577 HVNVTESMD
-586 MKNPHGNNANDHT
+586 NPHGANANDHS
-599 YVLKLN
+599 YVLRYN
-605 AANQEISSDYPSDKH
+605 VGDNSISADYPSDPF
-620 GKLILILTF
+620 GKLIVILTF

>member
-1 MNKITSNIRNYSFGL
+1 MDKITSNIRNYSFGL

-22 GGMSCTREAD
+22 GGMSCTRETD

-137 QSVQLTFKHKMTRV
+137 KSVQLTFKHKMTRV
-151 WYELQQFPGYTE
+151 WYELQQFPGYTD

-186 EKEGEPNSEILP
+186 DKEGEPNSEILP

-277 EDETVAEIKDGNYFT
+277 DSETIDGVTDGKYKAEIPSN
-292 SLPKV
+292 LNNP
-297 EDGSDIQFT
+297 Q
-306 YEGIN
+306 
-311 TETGEITGEDKSFS
+311 ITGVENGIITGADNSFS
-325 ISYTETGNGGLDIE
+325 ISYTENGNGGLLYE
-339 GNCEVKRETNVQ
+339 GNCTVQRTTDGTN
-351 SASLSQANGEGS
+351 
-363 VHKYTISKVASDI
+363 HTYTFSKIASDI
-376 KITYNKEYLK
+376 KVSYTSDYLK
-386 VGKYM
+386 VGKYY
-391 YSNGTFGDDA
+391 YSNGTFGDEA

-410 LVYKLGASVSTKKYL
+410 LVYKLGVSK
-425 NEKGDDNKA
+425 NEYDTDQIDNYSGR
-434 KEETIT
+434 E
-440 NEADYIKDVIEN
+440 
-452 YTGSDLKSI
+452 LKSI
-461 TGYVVALNASPE
+461 TGYVVSLTSSTNKFSWAQGDNLETEFASFE
-473 NINWAN
+473 NSDDEEKSE
-479 GDTMEDAFKTFED
+479 GTMY
-492 TEDMERSLANEFKG
+492 KG
-506 YAYTKSIE
+506 YIYTKAIE
-514 TAIGENNTNSPF
+514 TALINAAEKSPF
-526 WSAFKAMNL
+526 WTAFKNL
-535 PVAPNT
+535 IKTLPTPEGT
-541 SGWYIPSI
+541 SGWYIPSV
-549 AQLKE
+549 AQLQDIANSE
-554 IASSEVAETIKF
+554 IATTINF
-566 KDNSYYSSNVY
+566 TDSYYSSNIY
-577 HCNTSGDNP
+577 HVNVTEGMD
-586 MKNPHGNNANDHT
+586 NPHGTNANNHS
-599 YVLKLN
+599 YVLRYNVGDKS
-605 AANQEISSDYPSDKH
+605 ISADYPGDAN
-620 GKLILILTF
+620 GKLIVILTF

>member
-39 GVVFSANIGQASRRG
+39 RVVFSANIGQASRRG

-68 GESVKTYRISDAAT
+68 GESVKTYRISDATT

-109 KSISLTD
+109 KSISLTN

-137 QSVQLTFKHKMTRV
+137 KSVQLTFKHKMTRV
-151 WYELQQFPGYTE
+151 WYELQQFPGYTDE
-163 EEANNAVISYYGH
+163 AANNAVISYYGH

-186 EKEGEPNSEILP
+186 DKEGEPNSEILP

-277 EDETVAEIKDGNYFT
+277 DSETIDGVTDGKYKAEIPSN
-292 SLPKV
+292 LNNP
-297 EDGSDIQFT
+297 Q
-306 YEGIN
+306 
-311 TETGEITGEDKSFS
+311 ITGVENGIITGADNSFS
-325 ISYTETGNGGLDIE
+325 ISYTENGNGGLLYE
-339 GNCEVKRETNVQ
+339 GNCDVQ
-351 SASLSQANGEGS
+351 RTTVGIT
-363 VHKYTISKVASDI
+363 HTYTFSKIASDI
-376 KITYNKEYLK
+376 KVSYTSEYLK
-386 VGKYM
+386 VGKYY
-391 YSNGTFGDDA
+391 YSNGTFGDEA

-410 LVYKLGASVSTKKYL
+410 LVYKLGVSK
-425 NEKGDDNKA
+425 NEYDTDQIDN
-434 KEETIT
+434 
-440 NEADYIKDVIEN
+440 YS
-452 YTGSDLKSI
+452 GSELKSI
-461 TGYVVALNASPE
+461 TGYVVSLTSSTNKFSWAQGDNLETEFASFE
-473 NINWAN
+473 NSDDEEKSE
-479 GDTMEDAFKTFED
+479 GTMY
-492 TEDMERSLANEFKG
+492 KG
-506 YAYTKSIE
+506 YIYTKAIE
-514 TAIGENNTNSPF
+514 TALINAAEKSPF
-526 WSAFKAMNL
+526 WTAFKNL
-535 PVAPNT
+535 IKTLPTPEGT
-541 SGWYIPSI
+541 SGWYIPSV
-549 AQLKE
+549 AQLQDIANSE
-554 IASSEVAETIKF
+554 IATTINF
-566 KDNSYYSSNVY
+566 TDSYYSSNIY
-577 HCNTSGDNP
+577 HVNVTEGMD
-586 MKNPHGNNANDHT
+586 NPHGANANNHS
-599 YVLKLN
+599 YVLRYNVGDKS
-605 AANQEISSDYPSDKH
+605 ISADYPSDAN
-620 GKLILILTF
+620 GKLIVILTF